1 MGVTAADEGGL
12 RFESLIIDL
21 AAGFINVHPGRVDLV
36 THDSLRPIVEAL
48 GLDGAADRAAS

>member
-1 MGVTAADEGGL
+1 MTAADEGGL